1 MNIYLKIIIAIAVI
15 VLGWRS
21 VVYVKRAR
29 QAKAW
34 CRAAYRKWLLEKSD
48 ECDLPEDDTKTLPPG
63 GGE

>member
-34 CRAAYRKWLLEKSD
+34 CRAAYRKWLLGRAD
-48 ECDLPEDDTKTLPPG
+48 ECDLSDDDTKTWPG
-63 GGE
+63 GVE